1 MELMIDNVTKK
12 IKRSTVI
19 DGISAKFYSGRVYGL
34 CGYNGCGK
42 TMLMR
47 LIAGLIR
54 PTEGTVSIDGR
65 QLGRDMDF
73 PESIGLMIEN
83 PAFLDNY
90 TALENLKLI
99 ASLKK
104 KATEQDCIDALI
116 RVNLDPN
123 DVRTFKKFSLGM
135 KQRLG
140 IAAAIFEK
148 PDLILLDEPTNA
160 LDADGTELAAKIIQ
174 AEKERGALIILACHE
189 REFLESAAD
198 EILKIE
204 HGRFVTQTSHT
215 QKSHEAPK
223 TGQKRNKKIA

>member
-1 MELMIDNVTKK
+1 MKIVLDHVTKK
-12 IKRSTVI
+12 IKKATVI
-19 DGISAKFYSGRVYGL
+19 EEICAQWTSGKVYGL

-47 LIAGLIR
+47 LVAGLIR
-54 PTEGTVSIDGR
+54 PTEGSITIDGKE
-65 QLGRDMDF
+65 LGKDMDF
-73 PESIGLMIEN
+73 PDSIGLMIEN
-83 PAFLDNY
+83 PAFLDQY

-104 KATEQDCIDALI
+104 KATEEDCIDALN

-123 DVRTFKKFSLGM
+123 DIRTFKKFSLGM

-160 LDADGTELAAKIIQ
+160 LDADGTELAAKIIR
-174 AEKERGALIILACHE
+174 EERDRGALIVLACHE

-198 EILKIE
+198 EIIKIE
-204 HGRFVTQTSHT
+204 HGRFVES
-215 QKSHEAPK
+215 E
-223 TGQKRNKKIA
+223 

>member
-1 MELMIDNVTKK
+1 MEIVLNNVKK
-12 IKRSTVI
+12 TIKKATVI
-19 DGISAKFYSGRVYGL
+19 DGISAKWTGGKVYGL

-47 LIAGLIR
+47 LVAGLIR
-54 PTEGTVSIDGR
+54 PTEGSVTIDGKE
-65 QLGRDMDF
+65 LGKDIDF

-83 PAFLDNY
+83 PAFLDHY
-90 TALENLKLI
+90 TAMQNLQLV

-104 KATEQDCIDALI
+104 KATREDCIDALK

-123 DVRTFKKFSLGM
+123 DLRTFKKFSLGM

-160 LDADGTELAAKIIQ
+160 LDADGTELAAKIIR
-174 AEKERGALIILACHE
+174 EERKRGALIILACHE
-189 REFLESAAD
+189 RQFLENAAD
-198 EILKIE
+198 EVIKIE
-204 HGRFVTQTSHT
+204 HGQFVEDENET
-215 QKSHEAPK
+215 EDEE
-223 TGQKRNKKIA
+223 

>member
-1 MELMIDNVTKK
+1 MEIVLNNVKK
-12 IKRSTVI
+12 TIKKATVI
-19 DGISAKFYSGRVYGL
+19 DGISAKWMGGKVYGL

-47 LIAGLIR
+47 LVAGLIR
-54 PTEGTVSIDGR
+54 PTEGSVTIDGKE
-65 QLGRDMDF
+65 LGKDIDF

-83 PAFLDNY
+83 PAFLDHY
-90 TALENLKLI
+90 TAMQNLQLV

-104 KATEQDCIDALI
+104 KATREDCIDALN

-123 DVRTFKKFSLGM
+123 DLRTFKKFSLGM

-160 LDADGTELAAKIIQ
+160 LDADGTELAAKIIR
-174 AEKERGALIILACHE
+174 EERERGALIILACHE
-189 REFLESAAD
+189 REFLENAAD
-198 EILKIE
+198 EVIKIE
-204 HGRFVTQTSHT
+204 HGQFVEDENET
-215 QKSHEAPK
+215 EDEE
-223 TGQKRNKKIA
+223 

>member
-1 MELMIDNVTKK
+1 MINMEIILNNVKK
-12 IKRSTVI
+12 TIKKATVI
-19 DGISAKFYSGRVYGL
+19 DGISAKWMGGKVYGL

-47 LIAGLIR
+47 LVAGLIR
-54 PTEGTVSIDGR
+54 PTEGSVTIDGKE
-65 QLGRDMDF
+65 LGKDIDF

-83 PAFLDNY
+83 PAFLDHY
-90 TALENLKLI
+90 TAMQNLQLV

-104 KATEQDCIDALI
+104 KATREDCIDALK

-123 DVRTFKKFSLGM
+123 DLRTFKKFSLGM

-160 LDADGTELAAKIIQ
+160 LDADGTELAAKIIR
-174 AEKERGALIILACHE
+174 EERERGALIILACHE
-189 REFLESAAD
+189 RQFLENAAD
-198 EILKIE
+198 EVIKIE
-204 HGRFVTQTSHT
+204 HGQFVEDENET
-215 QKSHEAPK
+215 EDEE
-223 TGQKRNKKIA
+223 

>member
-1 MELMIDNVTKK
+1 MEIILNNVKK
-12 IKRSTVI
+12 TIKKATVI
-19 DGISAKFYSGRVYGL
+19 DGISAKWMGGKVYGL

-47 LIAGLIR
+47 LVAGLIR
-54 PTEGTVSIDGR
+54 PTEGSVTIDGKE
-65 QLGRDMDF
+65 LGKDIDF

-83 PAFLDNY
+83 PAFLDHY
-90 TALENLKLI
+90 TAMQNLQLV

-104 KATEQDCIDALI
+104 KATREDCIDALN

-123 DVRTFKKFSLGM
+123 DLRTFKKFSLGM

-160 LDADGTELAAKIIQ
+160 LDADGTELAAKIIR
-174 AEKERGALIILACHE
+174 EERERGALIILACHE
-189 REFLESAAD
+189 REFLENAAD
-198 EILKIE
+198 EVIKIE
-204 HGRFVTQTSHT
+204 HGRFVEDEIET
-215 QKSHEAPK
+215 EDE
-223 TGQKRNKKIA
+223 

>member
-1 MELMIDNVTKK
+1 MEIILNNVKK
-12 IKRSTVI
+12 TIKKATVI
-19 DGISAKFYSGRVYGL
+19 DGINAKWTGGKVYGL

-47 LIAGLIR
+47 LVAGLIR
-54 PTEGTVSIDGR
+54 PTEGSVTIDGKE
-65 QLGRDMDF
+65 LGKDIDF

-83 PAFLDNY
+83 PAFLDHY
-90 TALENLKLI
+90 TAMQNLQLV

-104 KATEQDCIDALI
+104 KATREDCIDALK

-123 DVRTFKKFSLGM
+123 DLRTFKKFSLGM

-160 LDADGTELAAKIIQ
+160 LDADGTELAAKIIR
-174 AEKERGALIILACHE
+174 EERERGALIILACHE
-189 REFLESAAD
+189 RQFLENAAD
-198 EILKIE
+198 EVIKIE
-204 HGRFVTQTSHT
+204 HGQFVEDENET
-215 QKSHEAPK
+215 EDEE
-223 TGQKRNKKIA
+223 

>member
-54 PTEGTVSIDGR
+54 PTEGT
-65 QLGRDMDF
+65 
-73 PESIGLMIEN
+73 
-83 PAFLDNY
+83 LDNY

-204 HGRFVTQTSHT
+204 HGRFV
-215 QKSHEAPK
+215 KEDNDV
-223 TGQKRNKKIA
+223 G

>member
-1 MELMIDNVTKK
+1 MDIILNDVKK
-12 IKRSTVI
+12 TIKKATVI
-19 DGISAKFYSGRVYGL
+19 DGISAKWTGGKVYGL

-47 LIAGLIR
+47 LVAGLIR
-54 PTEGTVSIDGR
+54 PTEGSVTIDGKE
-65 QLGRDMDF
+65 LGKDIDF

-83 PAFLDNY
+83 PAFLDHY
-90 TALENLKLI
+90 TAMQNLQLV

-104 KATEQDCIDALI
+104 KATREDCIDALK

-123 DVRTFKKFSLGM
+123 DLRTFKKFSLGM

-160 LDADGTELAAKIIQ
+160 LDADGTELAAKIIR
-174 AEKERGALIILACHE
+174 EERERGALIILACHE
-189 REFLESAAD
+189 REFLENAAD
-198 EILKIE
+198 EVIKIE
-204 HGRFVTQTSHT
+204 HGQFVEDENET
-215 QKSHEAPK
+215 EDEE
-223 TGQKRNKKIA
+223 

>member
-1 MELMIDNVTKK
+1 MEIVLNNVKK
-12 IKRSTVI
+12 TIKKATVI
-19 DGISAKFYSGRVYGL
+19 DGISAKWTGGKVYGL

-47 LIAGLIR
+47 LVAGLIR
-54 PTEGTVSIDGR
+54 PTEGSVIIDGKE
-65 QLGRDMDF
+65 LGKDIDF

-83 PAFLDNY
+83 PAFLDHY
-90 TALENLKLI
+90 TAMQNLQLV

-104 KATEQDCIDALI
+104 KATREDCIDALN

-123 DVRTFKKFSLGM
+123 DLRTFKKFSLGM

-160 LDADGTELAAKIIQ
+160 LDADGTEL
-174 AEKERGALIILACHE
+174 
-189 REFLESAAD
+189 
-198 EILKIE
+198 
-204 HGRFVTQTSHT
+204 
-215 QKSHEAPK
+215 
-223 TGQKRNKKIA
+223 

>member
-1 MELMIDNVTKK
+1 MEIILNNVKK
-12 IKRSTVI
+12 TIKKATVI
-19 DGISAKFYSGRVYGL
+19 DGISAKWTGGKVYGL

-47 LIAGLIR
+47 LVAGLIR
-54 PTEGTVSIDGR
+54 PTEGSVTIDGKE
-65 QLGRDMDF
+65 LGKDIDF

-83 PAFLDNY
+83 PAFLDHY
-90 TALENLKLI
+90 TAMQNLQLV

-104 KATEQDCIDALI
+104 KATREDCIDALN

-123 DVRTFKKFSLGM
+123 DLRTFKKFSLGM

-160 LDADGTELAAKIIQ
+160 LDADGTELAAKIIR
-174 AEKERGALIILACHE
+174 EERERGALIILACHE
-189 REFLESAAD
+189 REFLENAAD
-198 EILKIE
+198 EVIKIE
-204 HGRFVTQTSHT
+204 HGQFVEDENET
-215 QKSHEAPK
+215 EDEE
-223 TGQKRNKKIA
+223 

>member
-1 MELMIDNVTKK
+1 MEIILNNVKK
-12 IKRSTVI
+12 TIKKATVI
-19 DGISAKFYSGRVYGL
+19 DGISAKWMGGKVYGL

-47 LIAGLIR
+47 LVAGLIR
-54 PTEGTVSIDGR
+54 PTEGSVTIDGKE
-65 QLGRDMDF
+65 LGKDIDF

-83 PAFLDNY
+83 PAFLDHY
-90 TALENLKLI
+90 TAMQNLQLV

-104 KATEQDCIDALI
+104 KATREDCIDALN

-123 DVRTFKKFSLGM
+123 DLRTFKKFSLGM

-160 LDADGTELAAKIIQ
+160 LDADGTELAAKIIR
-174 AEKERGALIILACHE
+174 EERERGALIILACHE
-189 REFLESAAD
+189 RQFLENAAD
-198 EILKIE
+198 EVIKIE
-204 HGRFVTQTSHT
+204 HGQFV
-215 QKSHEAPK
+215 EDE
-223 TGQKRNKKIA
+223 NEMEDEE

>member
-1 MELMIDNVTKK
+1 MEIVLNNVKK
-12 IKRSTVI
+12 TIKKATVI
-19 DGISAKFYSGRVYGL
+19 DGISAKWTGGKVYGL

-47 LIAGLIR
+47 LVAGLIR
-54 PTEGTVSIDGR
+54 PTEGSVIIDGKE
-65 QLGRDMDF
+65 LGKDIDF

-83 PAFLDNY
+83 PAFLDHY
-90 TALENLKLI
+90 TAMQNLQLV

-104 KATEQDCIDALI
+104 KATREDCIDALN

-123 DVRTFKKFSLGM
+123 DLRTFKKFSLGM

-160 LDADGTELAAKIIQ
+160 LDADGTELAAKIIR
-174 AEKERGALIILACHE
+174 EERERGALIILACHE
-189 REFLESAAD
+189 RQFLENAAD
-198 EILKIE
+198 EVIKIE
-204 HGRFVTQTSHT
+204 HGQFV
-215 QKSHEAPK
+215 EDE
-223 TGQKRNKKIA
+223 NEMEDEE

>member
-1 MELMIDNVTKK
+1 MEIVLNNVKK
-12 IKRSTVI
+12 TIKKATVI
-19 DGISAKFYSGRVYGL
+19 DGISAKWTGGKVYGL

-47 LIAGLIR
+47 LVAGLIR
-54 PTEGTVSIDGR
+54 PTEGSVIIDGKE
-65 QLGRDMDF
+65 LGKDIDF

-83 PAFLDNY
+83 PAFLDHY
-90 TALENLKLI
+90 TAMQNLQLV

-104 KATEQDCIDALI
+104 KATREDCIDALN

-123 DVRTFKKFSLGM
+123 DLRTFKKFSLGM

-160 LDADGTELAAKIIQ
+160 LDADGTELAAKIIR
-174 AEKERGALIILACHE
+174 EERERGALIMRQRLSE
-189 REFLESAAD
+189 KNESAA
-198 EILKIE
+198 
-204 HGRFVTQTSHT
+204 R
-215 QKSHEAPK
+215 
-223 TGQKRNKKIA
+223 

>member
-1 MELMIDNVTKK
+1 MEIILNNVKK
-12 IKRSTVI
+12 TIKKATVI
-19 DGISAKFYSGRVYGL
+19 DGISAKWTGGKVYGL

-47 LIAGLIR
+47 LVAGLIR
-54 PTEGTVSIDGR
+54 PTEGSVIIDGKE
-65 QLGRDMDF
+65 LGKDIDF

-83 PAFLDNY
+83 PAFLDHY
-90 TALENLKLI
+90 TAMQNLQLV

-104 KATEQDCIDALI
+104 KATREDCIDALN

-123 DVRTFKKFSLGM
+123 DLRTFKKFSLGM

-160 LDADGTELAAKIIQ
+160 LDADGTELAAKIIR
-174 AEKERGALIILACHE
+174 EERERGALIILACHE
-189 REFLESAAD
+189 REFLENAAD
-198 EILKIE
+198 EVIKIE
-204 HGRFVTQTSHT
+204 HGQFVEDENET
-215 QKSHEAPK
+215 EDEE
-223 TGQKRNKKIA
+223 

>member
-1 MELMIDNVTKK
+1 MEIVLNNVKK
-12 IKRSTVI
+12 TIKKATVI
-19 DGISAKFYSGRVYGL
+19 DGISAKWTGGKVYGL

-47 LIAGLIR
+47 LVAGLIR
-54 PTEGTVSIDGR
+54 PTEGSVTIDGKE
-65 QLGRDMDF
+65 LGKDIDF

-83 PAFLDNY
+83 PAFLDHY
-90 TALENLKLI
+90 TAMQNLQLV

-104 KATEQDCIDALI
+104 KATREDCIDALN

-123 DVRTFKKFSLGM
+123 DLRTFKKFSLGM

-160 LDADGTELAAKIIQ
+160 LDADGTELAAKIIR
-174 AEKERGALIILACHE
+174 EERERGALIILACHE
-189 REFLESAAD
+189 RQFLENAAD
-198 EILKIE
+198 EVIKIE
-204 HGRFVTQTSHT
+204 HGQFVEDENET
-215 QKSHEAPK
+215 EDEE
-223 TGQKRNKKIA
+223 

>member
-1 MELMIDNVTKK
+1 MEIILNNVKK
-12 IKRSTVI
+12 TIKKATVI
-19 DGISAKFYSGRVYGL
+19 DGISAKWMGGKVYGL

-47 LIAGLIR
+47 LVAGLIR
-54 PTEGTVSIDGR
+54 PTEGSVTIDGKE
-65 QLGRDMDF
+65 LGKDIDF

-83 PAFLDNY
+83 PAFLDHY
-90 TALENLKLI
+90 TAMQNLQLV

-104 KATEQDCIDALI
+104 KATREDCIDALK

-123 DVRTFKKFSLGM
+123 DLRTFKKFSLGM

-160 LDADGTELAAKIIQ
+160 LDADGTELAAKIIR
-174 AEKERGALIILACHE
+174 EERERGALIILACHE
-189 REFLESAAD
+189 REFLENAAD
-198 EILKIE
+198 EVIKIE
-204 HGRFVTQTSHT
+204 HGQFVEDENET
-215 QKSHEAPK
+215 EDEE
-223 TGQKRNKKIA
+223 

>member
-1 MELMIDNVTKK
+1 MEIVLNNVKK
-12 IKRSTVI
+12 TIKKATVI
-19 DGISAKFYSGRVYGL
+19 DGISAKWTGGKVYGL

-47 LIAGLIR
+47 LVAGLIR
-54 PTEGTVSIDGR
+54 PTEGSVIIDGKE
-65 QLGRDMDF
+65 LGKDIDF

-83 PAFLDNY
+83 PAFLDHY
-90 TALENLKLI
+90 TAMQNLQLV

-104 KATEQDCIDALI
+104 KATREDCIDALK

-123 DVRTFKKFSLGM
+123 DLRTFKKFSLGM

-160 LDADGTELAAKIIQ
+160 LDADGTELAAKIIR
-174 AEKERGALIILACHE
+174 EERERGALIILACHE
-189 REFLESAAD
+189 REFLENAAD
-198 EILKIE
+198 EVIKIE
-204 HGRFVTQTSHT
+204 HGQFVEDENET
-215 QKSHEAPK
+215 EDEE
-223 TGQKRNKKIA
+223 

>member
-1 MELMIDNVTKK
+1 MEIILNNVKK
-12 IKRSTVI
+12 TIKKATVI
-19 DGISAKFYSGRVYGL
+19 DGISAKWTGGKVYGL

-47 LIAGLIR
+47 LVAGLIR
-54 PTEGTVSIDGR
+54 PTEGSVTIDGKE
-65 QLGRDMDF
+65 LGKDIDF

-83 PAFLDNY
+83 PAFLDHY
-90 TALENLKLI
+90 TAMQNLQLV

-104 KATEQDCIDALI
+104 KATREDCIDALK

-123 DVRTFKKFSLGM
+123 DLRTFKKFSLGM

-160 LDADGTELAAKIIQ
+160 LDADGTELAAKIIR
-174 AEKERGALIILACHE
+174 EERERGALIILACHE
-189 REFLESAAD
+189 RQFLENAAD
-198 EILKIE
+198 EVIKIE
-204 HGRFVTQTSHT
+204 HGQFVEDENET
-215 QKSHEAPK
+215 EYEE
-223 TGQKRNKKIA
+223 

>member
-1 MELMIDNVTKK
+1 MEIILNNVKK
-12 IKRSTVI
+12 TIKKATVI
-19 DGISAKFYSGRVYGL
+19 DGISAKWMGGKVYGL

-47 LIAGLIR
+47 LVAGLIR
-54 PTEGTVSIDGR
+54 PTEGSVTIDGKE
-65 QLGRDMDF
+65 LGKDIDF

-83 PAFLDNY
+83 PAFLDHY
-90 TALENLKLI
+90 TAMQNLQLV

-104 KATEQDCIDALI
+104 KATREDCIDALK

-123 DVRTFKKFSLGM
+123 DLRTFKKFSLGM

-160 LDADGTELAAKIIQ
+160 LDADGTELAAKIIR
-174 AEKERGALIILACHE
+174 EERERGALIILACHE
-189 REFLESAAD
+189 RQFLENAAD
-198 EILKIE
+198 EVIKIE
-204 HGRFVTQTSHT
+204 HGQFVEDENET
-215 QKSHEAPK
+215 EDEE
-223 TGQKRNKKIA
+223 

>member
-1 MELMIDNVTKK
+1 MEIILNNVKK
-12 IKRSTVI
+12 TIKKATVI
-19 DGISAKFYSGRVYGL
+19 DGISAKWTGGKVYGL

-47 LIAGLIR
+47 LVAGLIR
-54 PTEGTVSIDGR
+54 PTEGSVTIDGKE
-65 QLGRDMDF
+65 LGKDIDF

-83 PAFLDNY
+83 PAFLDHY
-90 TALENLKLI
+90 TAMQNLQLV

-104 KATEQDCIDALI
+104 KATREDCIDALK

-123 DVRTFKKFSLGM
+123 DLRTFKKFSLGM

-160 LDADGTELAAKIIQ
+160 LDADGTELAAKIIR
-174 AEKERGALIILACHE
+174 EERKRGALIILACHE
-189 REFLESAAD
+189 RQFLENAAD
-198 EILKIE
+198 EVIKIE
-204 HGRFVTQTSHT
+204 HGQFVEDENET
-215 QKSHEAPK
+215 EDEE
-223 TGQKRNKKIA
+223 

>member
-1 MELMIDNVTKK
+1 MEIILNNVKK
-12 IKRSTVI
+12 TIKKATVI
-19 DGISAKFYSGRVYGL
+19 DGISAKWTGGKVYGL

-47 LIAGLIR
+47 LVAGLIR
-54 PTEGTVSIDGR
+54 PTEGSVTIDGKE
-65 QLGRDMDF
+65 LGKDIDF

-83 PAFLDNY
+83 PAFLDHY
-90 TALENLKLI
+90 TAMQNLQLV

-104 KATEQDCIDALI
+104 KATREDCIDALK

-123 DVRTFKKFSLGM
+123 DLRTFTKFSLGM

-160 LDADGTELAAKIIQ
+160 LDADGTELAAKIIR
-174 AEKERGALIILACHE
+174 EERERGALIILACHE
-189 REFLESAAD
+189 RQFLENAAD
-198 EILKIE
+198 EVIKIE
-204 HGRFVTQTSHT
+204 HGQFVEDENET
-215 QKSHEAPK
+215 EDEE
-223 TGQKRNKKIA
+223 

>member
-1 MELMIDNVTKK
+1 MEIILNNVKK
-12 IKRSTVI
+12 TIKKATVI
-19 DGISAKFYSGRVYGL
+19 DGISAKWTGGKVYGL

-47 LIAGLIR
+47 LVAGLIR
-54 PTEGTVSIDGR
+54 PTEGSVTIDGKE
-65 QLGRDMDF
+65 LGKDIDF

-83 PAFLDNY
+83 PAFLDHY
-90 TALENLKLI
+90 TAMQNLQLV

-104 KATEQDCIDALI
+104 KATREDCIDALK

-123 DVRTFKKFSLGM
+123 DLRTFKKFSLGM

-160 LDADGTELAAKIIQ
+160 LDADGTELAAKIIR
-174 AEKERGALIILACHE
+174 EERERGALIILACHE
-189 REFLESAAD
+189 REFLENAAD
-198 EILKIE
+198 EVIKIE
-204 HGRFVTQTSHT
+204 HGQFVEDENET
-215 QKSHEAPK
+215 EDEE
-223 TGQKRNKKIA
+223 